1 MKRPNLPNG
10 GLRLSHAEDGLSQF
24 DPPRTLPARKSV
36 ALGDEVDSRLSGP
49 KDNIMKLHA
58 NWGHAPAQQLNGV
71 LVDSDRELMG
81 SINVAEESPQQ
92 REVCCAYDKAPRRP
106 IAGASRASSFSEKPH
121 ADLLFSEDAI
131 ASRAMDMYSK
141 HSLPIPARSA
151 VGFLPSIPSLRR
163 RGMPSAVDGFRLS
176 AGRNTIGW
184 TGGAHRGGNPAGF
197 LVGASRRGPVSVA
210 GCAPLA
216 R

>member
-92 REVCCAYDKAPRRP
+92 REVCCAYDKAPDDRSRAPRGRRP
-106 IAGASRASSFSEKPH
+106 SVRSLTRICYFRRTRLLRARWTCTPSTPYRFQRVLQSDSFPQFPPSGGAGC
-121 ADLLFSEDAI
+121 LLQSTDSDFRQAGIQS
-131 ASRAMDMYSK
+131 
-141 HSLPIPARSA
+141 
-151 VGFLPSIPSLRR
+151 
-163 RGMPSAVDGFRLS
+163 DGR
-176 AGRNTIGW
+176 AGRIG
-184 TGGAHRGGNPAGF
+184 GEIRPDF
-197 LVGASRRGPVSVA
+197 
-210 GCAPLA
+210 
-216 R
+216 